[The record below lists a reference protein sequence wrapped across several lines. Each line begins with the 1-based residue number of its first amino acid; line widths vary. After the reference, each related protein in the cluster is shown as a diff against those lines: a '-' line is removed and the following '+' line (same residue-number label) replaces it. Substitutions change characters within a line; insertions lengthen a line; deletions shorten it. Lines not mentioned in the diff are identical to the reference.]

1 MAKNKKVRPAL
12 KQTIL
17 LFNKP
22 FQVLSQ
28 FTDEKGRATLSDFIT
43 DSQVYPAGRLD
54 YDSEGLLV
62 LTSDNILKQK
72 ITQPN
77 LGFSKTYFVQ
87 VEGSPKE
94 EQLEPLKEGI
104 LLKDGMTLPAKYRLN
119 QNGWSPP
126 NLWERNPPIRFRK
139 TIPTTWL
146 EITISE
152 GRNRQ
157 VRRMMA
163 EVGFPVLRLIRFRV
177 GSWTLDGID
186 PGKYFGRS
194 ASAEATFLLS
204 IFP

>member
-12 KQTIL
+12 KKTIF

-43 DSQVYPAGRLD
+43 DNQVYPAGRLD

-62 LTSDNILKQK
+62 LTNDNVLKQK
-72 ITQPN
+72 VTQPN
-77 LGFSKTYFVQ
+77 LGLSKTYFIQ

-104 LLKDGMTLPAKYRLN
+104 LLRDGMTLPATYRLN

-139 TIPTTWL
+139 KIPTTWL

-163 EVGFPVLRLIRFRV
+163 ELGFPVLRLIRFRV

-186 PGKYFGRS
+186 PGTIL
-194 ASAEATFLLS
+194 AL
-204 IFP
+204 

>member
-43 DSQVYPAGRLD
+43 DNQVYPAGRLD

-77 LGFSKTYFVQ
+77 LGFSKTYFIQ

-104 LLKDGMTLPAKYRLN
+104 LLRDGMTLPATYRLN

-126 NLWERNPPIRFRK
+126 NLWERKPPIRFRK
-139 TIPTTWL
+139 KIPTTWL

-163 EVGFPVLRLIRFRV
+163 ELGFPVLRLIRFRI

-186 PGKYFGRS
+186 PG
-194 ASAEATFLLS
+194 TFLVLQ
-204 IFP
+204 P

>member
-1 MAKNKKVRPAL
+1 MAKNKEVKPAL

-43 DSQVYPAGRLD
+43 DNQVYPAGRLD

-62 LTSDNILKQK
+62 LTSDNLLKQK

-104 LLKDGMTLPAKYRLN
+104 LLRDGMTLPATYRLN

-139 TIPTTWL
+139 NIPTTWL

-163 EVGFPVLRLIRFRV
+163 VLGFPVLRLIRFRV

-186 PGKYFGRS
+186 PGTIL
-194 ASAEATFLLS
+194 ALQ
-204 IFP
+204 P

>member
-1 MAKNKKVRPAL
+1 MAKNKIVRPAL

-43 DSQVYPAGRLD
+43 DNQVYPAGRLD

-77 LGFSKTYFVQ
+77 LGFSKTYFIQ

-104 LLKDGMTLPAKYRLN
+104 LLRDGMTLPATYRLN

-139 TIPTTWL
+139 NIPTTWL

-163 EVGFPVLRLIRFRV
+163 GLGFPVLRLIRFRI

-186 PGKYFGRS
+186 PGK
-194 ASAEATFLLS
+194 FLVLQ
-204 IFP
+204 P

>member
-12 KQTIL
+12 KQSIL

-43 DSQVYPAGRLD
+43 DNQVYPAGRLD

-62 LTSDNILKQK
+62 LTSDNTLKQK

-77 LGFSKTYFVQ
+77 LGFSKTYFIQ
-87 VEGSPKE
+87 VEGSPEE

-104 LLKDGMTLPAKYRLN
+104 LLRDGMTLPATYRLN

-139 TIPTTWL
+139 NIPTTWL

-163 EVGFPVLRLIRFRV
+163 GVGFPVLRLIRFRV

-186 PGKYFGRS
+186 PGK
-194 ASAEATFLLS
+194 FLVLQS
-204 IFP
+204 

>member
-1 MAKNKKVRPAL
+1 MAKNKKVTPAL

-43 DSQVYPAGRLD
+43 DNQVYPAGRLD

-77 LGFSKTYFVQ
+77 LGFSNTYFVQ

-94 EQLEPLKEGI
+94 DQLEPLKAGI
-104 LLKDGMTLPAKYRLN
+104 LLRDGMTLPAKYRLN

-126 NLWERNPPIRFRK
+126 NLWERKPPIRFRK
-139 TIPTTWL
+139 KLPTTWL

-163 EVGFPVLRLIRFRV
+163 VLGFPVLRLIRFRV

-186 PGKYFGRS
+186 PGTIL
-194 ASAEATFLLS
+194 ALQA
-204 IFP
+204 

>member
-43 DSQVYPAGRLD
+43 DNQVYPAGRLD

-104 LLKDGMTLPAKYRLN
+104 LLRDGMTLPATYRLN

-186 PGKYFGRS
+186 PG
-194 ASAEATFLLS
+194 EFLALQS
-204 IFP
+204 

>member
-43 DSQVYPAGRLD
+43 DNQVYPAGRLD

-104 LLKDGMTLPAKYRLN
+104 LLKDGMTLPAKYSLN

-186 PGKYFGRS
+186 PGKYL
-194 ASAEATFLLS
+194 AV
-204 IFP
+204 

>member
-77 LGFSKTYFVQ
+77 LGFSKTYFDQ

-177 GSWTLDGID
+177 GLWTLDGID
-186 PGKYFGRS
+186 PGKSLAVQPQPKLHF
-194 ASAEATFLLS
+194 F
-204 IFP
+204 

>member
-12 KQTIL
+12 KKTIF

-43 DSQVYPAGRLD
+43 DNQVYPAGRLD

-62 LTSDNILKQK
+62 LTSDNLLKQK

-94 EQLEPLKEGI
+94 EQLEPLKAGI
-104 LLKDGMTLPAKYRLN
+104 LLRDGMTLPATYRLK

-139 TIPTTWL
+139 NIPTTWL

-163 EVGFPVLRLIRFRV
+163 VLGFPVLRLIRFRV

-186 PGKYFGRS
+186 PGTIL
-194 ASAEATFLLS
+194 ALQ
-204 IFP
+204 P

>member
-12 KQTIL
+12 KQTII

-43 DSQVYPAGRLD
+43 DNQVYPAGRLD

-62 LTSDNILKQK
+62 LTRDNILKQK

-104 LLKDGMTLPAKYRLN
+104 LLKDGMTLTAKYRLN

-186 PGKYFGRS
+186 PGKYL
-194 ASAEATFLLS
+194 AV
-204 IFP
+204 

>member
-1 MAKNKKVRPAL
+1 MAKNKKVRPAQ
-12 KQTIL
+12 KKTIL

-43 DSQVYPAGRLD
+43 DNQVYPAGRLD

-104 LLKDGMTLPAKYRLN
+104 LLRDGMTLPATYRLN

-186 PGKYFGRS
+186 PGKYL
-194 ASAEATFLLS
+194 AV
-204 IFP
+204 

>member
-1 MAKNKKVRPAL
+1 MAKNKEVKPAL

-43 DSQVYPAGRLD
+43 DNQVYPAGRLD

-104 LLKDGMTLPAKYRLN
+104 LLRDGMTLPATYRLN

-139 TIPTTWL
+139 NIPTTWL

-186 PGKYFGRS
+186 PGK
-194 ASAEATFLLS
+194 FLVLQ
-204 IFP
+204 P

>member
-1 MAKNKKVRPAL
+1 MAKNKKARSAL

-43 DSQVYPAGRLD
+43 DNQVYPAGRLD

-104 LLKDGMTLPAKYRLN
+104 LLKDGMTLPAKYRLD

-186 PGKYFGRS
+186 PGKYL
-194 ASAEATFLLS
+194 AV
-204 IFP
+204 

>member
-1 MAKNKKVRPAL
+1 MAKNKKVRPEL
-12 KQTIL
+12 KKTIF

-28 FTDEKGRATLSDFIT
+28 FTDKKGRATLSDFIT
-43 DSQVYPAGRLD
+43 DNQVYPAGRLD

-72 ITQPN
+72 IIQPN
-77 LGFSKTYFVQ
+77 LGFSKTYFIQ

-104 LLKDGMTLPAKYRLN
+104 LLRDGMTLPATYRLN

-139 TIPTTWL
+139 KIPTTWL

-163 EVGFPVLRLIRFRV
+163 GLGFPVLRLIRFRI

-186 PGKYFGRS
+186 PG
-194 ASAEATFLLS
+194 TFLVLQ
-204 IFP
+204 P

>member
-1 MAKNKKVRPAL
+1 MAKNKKVRSAL

-186 PGKYFGRS
+186 PGKYLAVQPQPKLHF
-194 ASAEATFLLS
+194 F
-204 IFP
+204 

>member
-12 KQTIL
+12 KKTIF

-43 DSQVYPAGRLD
+43 DNQVYPAGRLD

-77 LGFSKTYFVQ
+77 LGFSKTYFIQ

-104 LLKDGMTLPAKYRLN
+104 LLRDGMTLPATYRLN

-139 TIPTTWL
+139 KIPTTWL

-163 EVGFPVLRLIRFRV
+163 GLGFPVLRLIRFRV

-186 PGKYFGRS
+186 PG
-194 ASAEATFLLS
+194 TFLVLQ
-204 IFP
+204 P

>member
-43 DSQVYPAGRLD
+43 DNQVYPAGRLD

-104 LLKDGMTLPAKYRLN
+104 LLRDGMTLPAKYHLN

-186 PGKYFGRS
+186 PGKYL
-194 ASAEATFLLS
+194 AV
-204 IFP
+204 

>member
-43 DSQVYPAGRLD
+43 DNQVYPAGRLD

-62 LTSDNILKQK
+62 LTRDNILKQK

-94 EQLEPLKEGI
+94 EQLAPLKEGI
-104 LLKDGMTLPAKYRLN
+104 LLKEEMPPPAKYHLN
-119 QNGWSPP
+119 QKGCSPP
-126 NLWERNPPIRFRK
+126 ILGERTPPIRFRK

-186 PGKYFGRS
+186 PGKY
-194 ASAEATFLLS
+194 LVV
-204 IFP
+204 

>member
-12 KQTIL
+12 KKTIF

-43 DSQVYPAGRLD
+43 DNQVYPAGRLD

-62 LTSDNILKQK
+62 LTNDNVLKQK
-72 ITQPN
+72 VTQPN
-77 LGFSKTYFVQ
+77 LGLSKTYFIQ

-104 LLKDGMTLPAKYRLN
+104 LLRDGMTLPATYRLN

-139 TIPTTWL
+139 KIPTTWL

-163 EVGFPVLRLIRFRV
+163 GLGFPVLRLIRFRI

-186 PGKYFGRS
+186 PGK
-194 ASAEATFLLS
+194 FLVLQ
-204 IFP
+204 P

>member
-12 KQTIL
+12 KKTIF

-43 DSQVYPAGRLD
+43 DNQVYPAGRLD

-72 ITQPN
+72 IIQPN
-77 LGFSKTYFVQ
+77 LGFSKTYFIQ

-104 LLKDGMTLPAKYRLN
+104 LLRDGMTLPATYRLN

-139 TIPTTWL
+139 KIPTTWL

-163 EVGFPVLRLIRFRV
+163 GLGFPVLRLIRFRV

-186 PGKYFGRS
+186 PG
-194 ASAEATFLLS
+194 TFLVLK
-204 IFP
+204 P

>member
-1 MAKNKKVRPAL
+1 MAKNKKVTPAL

-43 DSQVYPAGRLD
+43 DNQVYPAGRLD

-62 LTSDNILKQK
+62 LTSDTILKQK

-186 PGKYFGRS
+186 PGKSLAVQPQPKLHF
-194 ASAEATFLLS
+194 F
-204 IFP
+204 

>member
-1 MAKNKKVRPAL
+1 MAKNKEVKPAL

-43 DSQVYPAGRLD
+43 DNQVYPAGRLD

-104 LLKDGMTLPAKYRLN
+104 LLRDGMTLPATYRLN
-119 QNGWSPP
+119 QNEWSPP

-139 TIPTTWL
+139 NIPTTWL

-163 EVGFPVLRLIRFRV
+163 VLGFPVLRLIRFRV

-186 PGKYFGRS
+186 PGTIL
-194 ASAEATFLLS
+194 ALQ
-204 IFP
+204 P

>member
-12 KQTIL
+12 KKTIF

-43 DSQVYPAGRLD
+43 DNQVYPAGRLD

-62 LTSDNILKQK
+62 LTSDNTLKQK

-77 LGFSKTYFVQ
+77 LGFSKTYFIQ

-104 LLKDGMTLPAKYRLN
+104 LLRDGMTLPATYRLN

-139 TIPTTWL
+139 NIPTTWL

-163 EVGFPVLRLIRFRV
+163 GLGFPVLRLIRFRV

-186 PGKYFGRS
+186 PG
-194 ASAEATFLLS
+194 TFLVLQ
-204 IFP
+204 P

>member
-1 MAKNKKVRPAL
+1 MGKNKKARPAL

-139 TIPTTWL
+139 TIPTTQ
-146 EITISE
+146 S
-152 GRNRQ
+152 
-157 VRRMMA
+157 
-163 EVGFPVLRLIRFRV
+163 LIH
-177 GSWTLDGID
+177 I
-186 PGKYFGRS
+186 
-194 ASAEATFLLS
+194 
-204 IFP
+204 

>member
-12 KQTIL
+12 KKTIF

-43 DSQVYPAGRLD
+43 DNQVYPAGRLD

-77 LGFSKTYFVQ
+77 LGFSKTYFIQ

-104 LLKDGMTLPAKYRLN
+104 LLRDGMTLPAKYRLN

-186 PGKYFGRS
+186 PGEF
-194 ASAEATFLLS
+194 FVLQ
-204 IFP
+204 P

>member
-1 MAKNKKVRPAL
+1 MAKNKEVKPAL

-43 DSQVYPAGRLD
+43 DNQVYPAGRLD

-94 EQLEPLKEGI
+94 EQLEPLKAGI
-104 LLKDGMTLPAKYRLN
+104 LLRDGMTLPATYRLN

-139 TIPTTWL
+139 NIPTTWL

-163 EVGFPVLRLIRFRV
+163 VLGFPVLRLIRFRV

-186 PGKYFGRS
+186 PGTIL
-194 ASAEATFLLS
+194 ALQ
-204 IFP
+204 P

>member
-1 MAKNKKVRPAL
+1 MAKNKEVKPAL

-43 DSQVYPAGRLD
+43 DNQVYPAGRLD

-62 LTSDNILKQK
+62 LTSDNLLKQK

-77 LGFSKTYFVQ
+77 LGFSKTYFIQ

-94 EQLEPLKEGI
+94 EQLEPLKAGI
-104 LLKDGMTLPAKYRLN
+104 LLRDGMTLPATYRLN

-139 TIPTTWL
+139 KIPTTWL

-163 EVGFPVLRLIRFRV
+163 GLGFPVLRLIRFRV

-186 PGKYFGRS
+186 PGTIL
-194 ASAEATFLLS
+194 ALQ
-204 IFP
+204 P

>member
-12 KQTIL
+12 KKTIF

-28 FTDEKGRATLSDFIT
+28 FTDKKGRATLSDFIT
-43 DSQVYPAGRLD
+43 DNQVYPAGRLD

-104 LLKDGMTLPAKYRLN
+104 LLRDGMTLPATYRLN

-139 TIPTTWL
+139 KIPTTWL

-186 PGKYFGRS
+186 PGK
-194 ASAEATFLLS
+194 FLVLQ
-204 IFP
+204 P

>member
-1 MAKNKKVRPAL
+1 MAKNKKVRSAL
-12 KQTIL
+12 KKTIF

-43 DSQVYPAGRLD
+43 DNQVYPAGRLD

-62 LTSDNILKQK
+62 LTSDNLLKQK

-104 LLKDGMTLPAKYRLN
+104 LLRDGMTLPATYRLN

-139 TIPTTWL
+139 NIPTTWL

-163 EVGFPVLRLIRFRV
+163 GLGFPVLRLIRFRV

-186 PGKYFGRS
+186 PGTIL
-194 ASAEATFLLS
+194 ALQ
-204 IFP
+204 P

>member
-12 KQTIL
+12 KKTIF

-43 DSQVYPAGRLD
+43 DNQVYPAGRLD

-77 LGFSKTYFVQ
+77 LGFSKTYFIQ
-87 VEGSPKE
+87 VEGSPEE

-104 LLKDGMTLPAKYRLN
+104 LLRDGMTLPATYRLN

-139 TIPTTWL
+139 KIPTTWL

-163 EVGFPVLRLIRFRV
+163 GLGFPVLRLIRFRV
-177 GSWTLDGID
+177 GSWTIDGID
-186 PGKYFGRS
+186 PGK
-194 ASAEATFLLS
+194 FLVLQ
-204 IFP
+204 P

>member
-1 MAKNKKVRPAL
+1 MAKNKKVKPTL

-43 DSQVYPAGRLD
+43 DNQVYPAGRLD

-104 LLKDGMTLPAKYRLN
+104 LLKDGMTLPAKYSLN

-186 PGKYFGRS
+186 PGKYL
-194 ASAEATFLLS
+194 AV
-204 IFP
+204 

>member
-1 MAKNKKVRPAL
+1 MAKNKEVKPAL

-43 DSQVYPAGRLD
+43 DNQVYPAGRLD

-62 LTSDNILKQK
+62 LTSDNLLKQK

-77 LGFSKTYFVQ
+77 LGFSKTYFIQ

-104 LLKDGMTLPAKYRLN
+104 LLRDGMTLPATYRLN

-139 TIPTTWL
+139 KIPTTWL

-163 EVGFPVLRLIRFRV
+163 GLGFPVLRLIRFRV

-186 PGKYFGRS
+186 PGTIL
-194 ASAEATFLLS
+194 ALQ
-204 IFP
+204 P

>member
-43 DSQVYPAGRLD
+43 DNQVYPAGRLD

-94 EQLEPLKEGI
+94 EQLEPLNLVTYWMKVTERIKTVKE
-104 LLKDGMTLPAKYRLN
+104 PFPEE
-119 QNGWSPP
+119 NGTAD
-126 NLWERNPPIRFRK
+126 IV
-139 TIPTTWL
+139 
-146 EITISE
+146 TIS
-152 GRNRQ
+152 
-157 VRRMMA
+157 
-163 EVGFPVLRLIRFRV
+163 
-177 GSWTLDGID
+177 T
-186 PGKYFGRS
+186 GKK
-194 ASAEATFLLS
+194 EQE
-204 IFP
+204 I

>member
-1 MAKNKKVRPAL
+1 MAKNKEVKPAL

-104 LLKDGMTLPAKYRLN
+104 LLKDGMPLPAKYRLN
-119 QNGWSPP
+119 LNGWSPP

-163 EVGFPVLRLIRFRV
+163 EGGFPVLRLIRFRV

-186 PGKYFGRS
+186 PGKYLAVQPQPKLHSF
-194 ASAEATFLLS
+194 
-204 IFP
+204 

>member
-43 DSQVYPAGRLD
+43 DNQVYPAGRLD

-104 LLKDGMTLPAKYRLN
+104 LLRDGMTLPAKYRLN

-186 PGKYFGRS
+186 PGTIL
-194 ASAEATFLLS
+194 ALQ
-204 IFP
+204 P

>member
-43 DSQVYPAGRLD
+43 DNQVYPAGRLD

-77 LGFSKTYFVQ
+77 LGFSKTYFIQ

-94 EQLEPLKEGI
+94 EQLELLKKGI
-104 LLKDGMTLPAKYRLN
+104 PLKDGMTLPAKYRLN

-139 TIPTTWL
+139 NIPTTWL

-163 EVGFPVLRLIRFRV
+163 VVGFPVLRLIRFRV

-186 PGKYFGRS
+186 PGK
-194 ASAEATFLLS
+194 FLVLQS
-204 IFP
+204 

>member
-1 MAKNKKVRPAL
+1 MAKNKKVTPAL

-43 DSQVYPAGRLD
+43 DNQVYPAGRLD

-62 LTSDNILKQK
+62 LTSDNLLKQK

-104 LLKDGMTLPAKYRLN
+104 LLRDGMTLPATYRLN

-139 TIPTTWL
+139 NIPTTWL

-163 EVGFPVLRLIRFRV
+163 VLGFPVLRLIRFRV

-186 PGKYFGRS
+186 PGTIL
-194 ASAEATFLLS
+194 ALQ
-204 IFP
+204 P

>member
-43 DSQVYPAGRLD
+43 DNQVYPAGRLD

-104 LLKDGMTLPAKYRLN
+104 LLRDGMTLPAKYRLN

-186 PGKYFGRS
+186 PGES
-194 ASAEATFLLS
+194 LVLQ
-204 IFP
+204 P